1 MFSMLIRIGILRESM
16 MTRTNNVE
24 VLRACLRSKTLA
36 LALAED
42 RIKVL
47 ESRLASCQYNLDI
60 CAGGEVYIEELK
72 RLRFREAELER
83 LVMSLRKG

>member
-1 MFSMLIRIGILRESM
+1 M

-36 LALAED
+36 LALAEE
-42 RIKVL
+42 RIRIL
-47 ESRLASCQYNLDI
+47 ESRLTACQHSLDVSV
-60 CAGGEVYIEELK
+60 GGEVYFDEVR

-83 LVMSLRKG
+83 LVLSLRKG

>member
-1 MFSMLIRIGILRESM
+1 ML
-16 MTRTNNVE
+16 RTNNVE

-36 LALAED
+36 LALAEE
-42 RIKVL
+42 RIRIL
-47 ESRLASCQYNLDI
+47 ESRLASCQHSLDI
-60 CAGGEVYIEELK
+60 SVGGEVYIEELK